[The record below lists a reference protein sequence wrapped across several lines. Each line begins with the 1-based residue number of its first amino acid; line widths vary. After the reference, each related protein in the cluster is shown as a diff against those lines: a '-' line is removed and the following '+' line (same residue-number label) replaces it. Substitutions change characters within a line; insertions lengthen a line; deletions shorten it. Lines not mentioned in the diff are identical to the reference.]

1 MKAIV
6 QDRYGSP
13 DALEFSEVEKPVAV
27 GNTVL
32 VRVRA
37 SSVNAYDWHVMR
49 GDPYLARLMLPAAF
63 GRKGPKAR
71 IRGRDF
77 AGRVEAVGPDVTRF
91 GPGDEVYGDL
101 GDANGAFAEYV
112 CAPEDLVEL
121 KPINLTFE
129 QAAAIPLAGSTALFG
144 LRDAA
149 KVEAGQRVLVN
160 GASGGVGPFAVQLA
174 KTFGAEVTGVCSTRN
189 VDLIRSL
196 GADHVIDYSKEDFT
210 RNGVPYDVVL
220 DLVANRSLAD
230 FRRALTPTGTLVLSG
245 GGTFTG
251 GSVVGP
257 MRILLQAKL
266 QSRFVRHR
274 LIDFS
279 TPLTLEHLTTLK
291 TLAESSRLTSAIDRS
306 YALADVPAAIT
317 YLESHHAQAKVTITI

>member
-13 DALEFSEVEKPVAV
+13 EVLEFGEVEQPVAV
-27 GNTVL
+27 GNMVL

-91 GPGDEVYGDL
+91 SPGDEVYGDL

-121 KPINLTFE
+121 KPVNLTFE

-144 LRDAA
+144 LRDVA

-160 GASGGVGPFAVQLA
+160 GASGGVGTFAVQLA
-174 KTFGAEVTGVCSTRN
+174 KTFGTEVTGVCSTRN
-189 VDLIRSL
+189 VDLVRSL

-210 RNGVPYDVVL
+210 RNGVQYDVVL
-220 DLVANRSLAD
+220 DLVANRSLSD
-230 FRRALTPTGTLVLSG
+230 FRRALTPTGTLLLSG

-266 QSRFVRHR
+266 QSRFVGHR
-274 LIDFS
+274 LIDYT
-279 TPLTLEHLTTLK
+279 TPLTKEHLTTLK
-291 TLAESSRLTSAIDRS
+291 ALAESSQLTPAIDRS
-306 YALADVPAAIT
+306 YALAEVPAAIT
-317 YLESHHAQAKVTITI
+317 YLETHHAQAKVTITM

>member
-13 DALEFSEVEKPVAV
+13 DVLEFGEVEKPVAV
-27 GNTVL
+27 SNLVL
-32 VRVRA
+32 VRARA

-77 AGRVEAVGPDVTRF
+77 AGRVEAVGPEVTRF
-91 GPGDEVYGDL
+91 SPGDEVYGDL

-144 LRDAA
+144 LRDVA

-160 GASGGVGPFAVQLA
+160 GASGGVGTFAVQLA
-174 KTFGAEVTGVCSTRN
+174 KTFGAKVTGVCSTRN
-189 VDLIRSL
+189 VDLVRSL
-196 GADHVIDYSKEDFT
+196 GADHVIDYGKEDFT
-210 RNGVPYDVVL
+210 RNGGPYDVVL

-230 FRRALTPTGTLVLSG
+230 LRRCLTPSGTLVLSG

-266 QSRFVRHR
+266 QSRFVRHC

-291 TLAESSRLTSAIDRS
+291 TLAESSQLTPAIDRS

-317 YLESHHAQAKVTITI
+317 YLETHHAQAKVTITI

>member
-13 DALEFSEVEKPVAV
+13 DVLEFGEVEKPVAV
-27 GNTVL
+27 GNLVL

-91 GPGDEVYGDL
+91 SPGDEVYGDL

-144 LRDAA
+144 LRDVA

-160 GASGGVGPFAVQLA
+160 GASGGVGTFAVQLA

-189 VDLIRSL
+189 VDLVRSL
-196 GADHVIDYSKEDFT
+196 GADHVIDYGKEDFT

-230 FRRALTPTGTLVLSG
+230 LRRCLTPSGTLVLSG

-291 TLAESSRLTSAIDRS
+291 KLAESSQLTPAIDRS

-317 YLESHHAQAKVTITI
+317 YLETHHAQAKVTITI

>member
-27 GNTVL
+27 GNMVL

-77 AGRVEAVGPDVTRF
+77 AGRVEEVGPDVTRF

-121 KPINLTFE
+121 RPINLTFE
-129 QAAAIPLAGSTALFG
+129 QAAAIPLAGSTALYG
-144 LRDAA
+144 LREMA

-160 GASGGVGPFAVQLA
+160 GASGGVGTFAVQLA

-189 VDLIRSL
+189 VDLVRSL

-230 FRRALTPTGTLVLSG
+230 CRRALTPTGTLVLSG

-274 LIDFS
+274 LVDFS

-291 TLAESSRLTSAIDRS
+291 TLAESSQLTPAIDRS

-317 YLESHHAQAKVTITI
+317 YLETHHAQAKVTITI

>member
-1 MKAIV
+1 M
-6 QDRYGSP
+6 
-13 DALEFSEVEKPVAV
+13 
-27 GNTVL
+27 VL

-71 IRGRDF
+71 IRGRDI
-77 AGRVEAVGPDVTRF
+77 AGRVEAVGPEVTRF
-91 GPGDEVYGDL
+91 SPGDEVYGDL

-129 QAAAIPLAGSTALFG
+129 QAAAIPLAGSTALYG
-144 LRDAA
+144 LREVA

-160 GASGGVGPFAVQLA
+160 GASGGVGTFAVQLA

-189 VDLIRSL
+189 VDLVRSL

-291 TLAESSRLTSAIDRS
+291 TLAESSQLTPAIDRS

-317 YLESHHAQAKVTITI
+317 YLETHHAQAKVTITM

>member
-91 GPGDEVYGDL
+91 SPGDEVYGDL

-121 KPINLTFE
+121 KPINLTFD

-144 LRDAA
+144 LRDVA

-160 GASGGVGPFAVQLA
+160 GASGGVGTFAVQLA

-210 RNGVPYDVVL
+210 RNGVQYDVVL

-291 TLAESSRLTSAIDRS
+291 TLAESSQLTSAIDRS
-306 YALADVPAAIT
+306 FALADVPAAIT
-317 YLESHHAQAKVTITI
+317 YLETHHAQAKVTITM

>member
-1 MKAIV
+1 
-6 QDRYGSP
+6 
-13 DALEFSEVEKPVAV
+13 
-27 GNTVL
+27 
-32 VRVRA
+32 
-37 SSVNAYDWHVMR
+37 
-49 GDPYLARLMLPAAF
+49 LPAAF

-91 GPGDEVYGDL
+91 SPGDEVYGDL

-144 LRDAA
+144 LREVA
-149 KVEAGQRVLVN
+149 KVEAGQRVLIN
-160 GASGGVGPFAVQLA
+160 GASGGVGTFAVQLA

-189 VDLIRSL
+189 VDLVRSL
-196 GADHVIDYSKEDFT
+196 GADHVIDYREEDFT
-210 RNGVPYDVVL
+210 RNGIRYDVVL

-257 MRILLQAKL
+257 MRILLEAKL

-279 TPLTLEHLTTLK
+279 TPLTLEHLSTLK
-291 TLAESSRLTSAIDRS
+291 KLAQSSQLTPAIDRS

-317 YLESHHAQAKVTITI
+317 YLETHHAQAKVTITM